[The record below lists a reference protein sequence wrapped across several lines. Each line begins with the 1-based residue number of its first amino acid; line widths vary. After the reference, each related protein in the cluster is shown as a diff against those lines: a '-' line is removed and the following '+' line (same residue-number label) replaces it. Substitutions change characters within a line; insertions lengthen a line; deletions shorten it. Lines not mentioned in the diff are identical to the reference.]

1 MEEIILKFSFIKN
14 DKSTIKDELLLL
26 EFILICLAA
35 GITLLITR
43 PSIWIIEQTFSL
55 GFGIILIFTTV
66 MFVPG
71 LIYRF
76 MTNDKKV

>member
-1 MEEIILKFSFIKN
+1 MKFSFFKN
-14 DKSTIKDELLLL
+14 DKTTIKDELLLL
-26 EFILICLAA
+26 GFILICLAA

-43 PSIWIIEQTFSL
+43 PSVWIIDQTLTF
-55 GFGIILIFTTV
+55 GFGIILVLTGV

-76 MTNDKKV
+76 MTNDKKA